1 MKLIPTIICGGAGS
15 RLWPASQAHR
25 PKPFMKIGK
34 EGRSL
39 LQQTFLRAAT
49 LPDVTEILTVT
60 GADLLRATRDEFR
73 QVNNGALKT
82 PFILEPFGRNTAA
95 AVAIAALDCVQ
106 SHGEDSVMLV
116 LPADHLIENQQAF
129 AEAVKT
135 ACAAAHNGVLVAFGI
150 DPVSAHTGYGY
161 IEVDK
166 GNPSAKPDTGW
177 LGVRRFVEKPS
188 QERAEEFLQSGN
200 YFWNSGMYCFKPG
213 ALLQEMRQHC
223 PDIVEATTH
232 CFSASVAMPRADTD
246 CIQLERQSF
255 SVVPNESIDFAVME
269 KTKNIVTVHGRFAWS
284 DIGSWSAIAAVARKD
299 GDGNSGSKNSIFYN
313 SSNCFVYGSERKI
326 GIVGLDGIVIVDVP
340 DGLLVTHRDQT
351 QDVKHV
357 HTGND
362 IARPKSNDFGK
373 TNPGAWEM
381 PKIPEAMDSFQVK
394 RLAIEPG
401 QSISRH
407 DSSWPVGPWIIAA
420 GQARIIG
427 LSGGTTDRTGGEAY
441 QCGSFDH
448 KIVNTGEGVLTLFE
462 VGQNQFN
469 SESFASGI
477 SSAS

>member
-1 MKLIPTIICGGAGS
+1 MQLIPTIICGGAGA

-25 PKPFMKIGK
+25 PKPFMKIGR

-39 LQQTFLRAAT
+39 LQQTFLRAAK
-49 LPDVTEILTVT
+49 LPDVAEILTVT
-60 GADLLRATRDEFR
+60 GADLLQATKDEFG
-73 QVNNGALKT
+73 QVNNGSLKT

-95 AVAIAALDCVQ
+95 AIATAALHCVQ
-106 SHGEDSVMLV
+106 AHGEDSVILV

-129 AEAVKT
+129 AEAVKA
-135 ACAAAHNGVLVAFGI
+135 ACAAARNGALVAFGI

-166 GNPSAKPDTGW
+166 GSSGTGTNPGW
-177 LGVRRFVEKPS
+177 FEVRRFVEKPS
-188 QERAEEFLQSGN
+188 QERAEEFLLSGS
-200 YFWNSGMYCFKPG
+200 YFWNSGMYCFQPEV
-213 ALLQEMRQHC
+213 LLREMRQHC
-223 PDIVEATTH
+223 PDIVEASAH
-232 CFSASVAMPRADTD
+232 CFGTSIAMARSEAD
-246 CIQLERQSF
+246 CIHLERQSF
-255 SVVPNESIDFAVME
+255 AVVPNESIDFAVME
-269 KTKNIVTVHGRFAWS
+269 KTKNIVAVQGRFAWS
-284 DIGSWSAIAAVARKD
+284 DIGSWNAIADFARKD
-299 GDGNSGSKNSIFYN
+299 GDGNSGNSNSIFYN

-357 HTGND
+357 HTT
-362 IARPKSNDFGK
+362 IETARPRSNDVGK
-373 TNPGAWEM
+373 TNPSAREK
-381 PKIPEAMDSFQVK
+381 PKVADAMDSFQV
-394 RLAIEPG
+394 RPLAIEPG

-407 DSSWPVGPWIIAA
+407 DSGWPSGPWIIAA

-427 LSGGTTDRTGGEAY
+427 QGGRTTDRTGGEAY

-448 KIVNTGEGVLTLFE
+448 QILNTGDCVLTLFE
-462 VGQNQFN
+462 VEQNQ
-469 SESFASGI
+469 SISKSLASGT

>member
-1 MKLIPTIICGGAGS
+1 MQLVPTIICGGAGA

-34 EGRSL
+34 DGRSL

-49 LPDVTEILTVT
+49 LPDVAEILTVT
-60 GADLLRATRDEFR
+60 GADLLQATRDEFG
-73 QVNNGALKT
+73 QVNNGSLKT

-95 AVAIAALDCVQ
+95 AIAIAALHCVQ
-106 SHGEDSVMLV
+106 AHGEDSVMLV

-129 AEAVKT
+129 AVAVEA
-135 ACAAAHNGVLVAFGI
+135 ACAAAQNGALVAFGI
-150 DPVSAHTGYGY
+150 NPDSAHTGYGY

-166 GNPSAKPDTGW
+166 GSSGTGTGAGW
-177 LGVRRFVEKPS
+177 FDVRRFVEKPS
-188 QERAEEFLQSGN
+188 QERAEEFLRSEN
-200 YFWNSGMYCFKPG
+200 YFWNSGMYCFRPG
-213 ALLQEMRQHC
+213 VLLQEMREHC
-223 PDIVEATTH
+223 PDIVEATAH
-232 CFSASVAMPRADTD
+232 CFSTSMAMPHADTD

-255 SVVPNESIDFAVME
+255 SVVPKESIDFAVME
-269 KTKNIVTVHGRFAWS
+269 KTKNVVAVQGRFAWS

-299 GDGNSGSKNSIFYN
+299 GDGNSGTGNSIFYN

-351 QDVKHV
+351 QDVRHV
-357 HTGND
+357 HTASET
-362 IARPKSNDFGK
+362 ARPKSNGLEK
-373 TNPGAWEM
+373 ANPSAWGNS
-381 PKIPEAMDSFQVK
+381 KIMAATDSFQVK

-401 QSISRH
+401 QSIFRH

-427 LSGGTTDRTGGEAY
+427 QSGRTTDRTGGEAY
-441 QCGSFDH
+441 QCGTFDH
-448 KIVNTGEGVLTLFE
+448 EIVNTGDSVLTLFE
-462 VGQNQFN
+462 VEQNQAI
-469 SESFASGI
+469 SENLASGN

>member
-1 MKLIPTIICGGAGS
+1 
-15 RLWPASQAHR
+15 
-25 PKPFMKIGK
+25 MKIGK
-34 EGRSL
+34 DGRSL

-49 LPDVTEILTVT
+49 LPDVAEILTVT
-60 GADLLRATRDEFR
+60 GADLLQATKDEFG
-73 QVNNGALKT
+73 QVNNGSLKT

-95 AVAIAALDCVQ
+95 AIATAALHCVHG
-106 SHGEDSVMLV
+106 HGEDSIMLV

-129 AEAVKT
+129 AEAVKA
-135 ACAAAHNGVLVAFGI
+135 ACAAAQNGTLVAFGI
-150 DPVSAHTGYGY
+150 GPVSAHTGYGY

-166 GNPSAKPDTGW
+166 GSSGTGTGAGW
-177 LGVRRFVEKPS
+177 IDVRRFVEKPS
-188 QERAEEFLQSGN
+188 QERAEEFLLSGN

-213 ALLQEMRQHC
+213 VLLQEMRQHC
-223 PDIVEATTH
+223 PDIVEATAH
-232 CFSASVAMPRADTD
+232 CFSTSMAITRNDPE
-246 CIQLERQSF
+246 CIHLERQSF
-255 SVVPNESIDFAVME
+255 AVVPSESIDFAVME
-269 KTKNIVTVHGRFAWS
+269 KTKNIVMVRGRFAWS
-284 DIGSWSAIAAVARKD
+284 DIGSWSAIAAFARKN
-299 GDGNSGSKNSIFYN
+299 GDGNSGTSNSIFYN

-357 HTGND
+357 HAAND

-407 DSSWPVGPWIIAA
+407 DSGWPVGPWIIAA

-427 LSGGTTDRTGGEAY
+427 QSGRTTDRTGGEAY

-448 KIVNTGEGVLTLFE
+448 EIVNTGEGVLTLFE
-462 VGQNQFN
+462 VGQNQSI
-469 SESFASGI
+469 SESLASGN